1 VASDRER
8 GRHQQAMA
16 AQRVR
21 GCLRGRTGAVTEIP
35 LRSLIALIFGSDH
48 DQSTGQPVEWR
59 DGGGGAAD
67 KGDGTHDI
75 ESRWVSQPPVS
86 AGDCDHGDSITSRF
100 GKHEV
105 GRSRRV
111 VEPRGQ

>member
-1 VASDRER
+1 
-8 GRHQQAMA
+8 
-16 AQRVR
+16 
-21 GCLRGRTGAVTEIP
+21 
-35 LRSLIALIFGSDH
+35 LIALIFGSDH
-48 DQSTGQPVEWR
+48 EQSTGQPEEWR

-100 GKHEV
+100 DSPLVVAVHGHGVHPAHFTIRTEDDMNRNV
-105 GRSRRV
+105 G
-111 VEPRGQ
+111 